1 MKKASSMIKR
11 VAFADESDEV
21 LRVFTSYGFNVKRDL
36 KKLDIEEGERD

>member
-21 LRVFTSYGFNVKRDL
+21 LRFLLHTDL
-36 KKLDIEEGERD
+36 T